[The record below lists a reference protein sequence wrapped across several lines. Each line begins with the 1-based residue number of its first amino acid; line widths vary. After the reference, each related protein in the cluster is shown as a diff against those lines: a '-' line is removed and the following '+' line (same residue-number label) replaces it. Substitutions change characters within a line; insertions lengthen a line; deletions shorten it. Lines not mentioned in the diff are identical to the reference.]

1 MIQDRAYHWHVMTN
15 VQSPPHHAS
24 RHCITDARP
33 DQDALPPHPST
44 VAIPARPPLQTD
56 ARGPTSARKS
66 HPRPH
71 SSESPQTKTTVSAS
85 PFIWRSP
92 SRWCRH
98 GKGTCQCRQR
108 HDTAKVRTLFCT
120 TCNLSPRAPH
130 DPHPRPPGPIPA
142 D

>member
-1 MIQDRAYHWHVMTN
+1 MLVASAGAHAQHAHQSLQAADAYTVVASRRLRMIQDRAYHWHGMTN
-15 VQSPPHHAS
+15 VHSPPHHAS

-33 DQDALPPHPST
+33 DQGALPPHPST
-44 VAIPARPPLQTD
+44 VAIPARPSLQTD

-85 PFIWRSP
+85 PCIWRSP

-98 GKGTCQCRQR
+98 GQGTCQCRP
-108 HDTAKVRTLFCT
+108 T
-120 TCNLSPRAPH
+120 P
-130 DPHPRPPGPIPA
+130 
-142 D
+142 